1 MGLELTTVLRRSDD
15 PVAAAV
21 DGQVLMMSLSQ
32 GRYFGLD
39 TVGSRVWELLA
50 APIRIVDLLQQLQTD
65 YDVDA
70 ETCARDTLPFL
81 ADLLSQC
88 LVDVVEG

>member
-1 MGLELTTVLRRSDD
+1 MALELTTVLRRSDD

-21 DGQVLMMSLSQ
+21 DGQVVMMSLSQ

-50 APIRIVDLLQQLQTD
+50 APIRIADLLTQLQAD

-81 ADLLSQC
+81 TELVSQR
-88 LVDVVEG
+88 LVDLVES